1 MTNNII
7 DIATNFRF
15 HGIILESFEAMP
27 KPVFVEI
34 GYVGSYNFAD
44 YKVQTFDH
52 ILVYNMI

>member
-1 MTNNII
+1 MTKNII

-34 GYVGSYNFAD
+34 GCVGSYNFAD
-44 YKVQTFDH
+44 YKPL
-52 ILVYNMI
+52 IIYWYII